1 VLMDRRKS
9 GRLLSDLIDI
19 GKRPRN
25 QIATLSGLTNTY
37 IRNLENG
44 QIENVPRYRLIALG
58 VALNLNLTEMEELL
72 EAFDRAKLSSSDVP
86 TFLDVSKNISF
97 SEADLSVRDMA
108 AYELALLS
116 LEMAP
121 GPQVIVNDRP
131 TISFLPRGHRTHIY
145 RAVLS
150 RHRMYNELIEAV
162 GRARRDNFFQLVSGH
177 RIDHYICRR
186 CLDDYLRAD
195 HADEAEKLWRA
206 RHVAQLLDV
215 VKKEKKFH
223 LFLTDACVNFNF
235 TMKMGTEQGD
245 PDKLS
250 YSARAPHEVNRS
262 RRGRLI
268 GFITENP
275 NLCQCFKD
283 ELSRVAESVIENL
296 KDRKSQEE
304 YLEAML
310 EPMSDILGVKD
321 GQGQNRT
328 LF

>member
-1 VLMDRRKS
+1 VDRRKS
-9 GRLLSDLIDI
+9 GRLLSDFIDA

-58 VALNLNLTEMEELL
+58 VALNLDLSELEQLL
-72 EAFDRAKLSSSDVP
+72 EAFDRAKLNSSDVP

-97 SEADLSVRDMA
+97 SEADLSVRDMF

-116 LEMAP
+116 LERAP
-121 GPQVIVNDRP
+121 GSQVIVNDRP

-145 RAVLS
+145 RGVLS
-150 RHRMYNELIEAV
+150 RHRMYSKLIEAV

-186 CLDDYLRAD
+186 CLEDYLGAEV
-195 HADEAEKLWRA
+195 DEAEKLWRT

-215 VKKEKKFH
+215 VRKEKKFH

-235 TMKMGTEQGD
+235 TMKMGSEQGA

-268 GFITENP
+268 GFITESP

-283 ELSRVAESVIENL
+283 ELSRVGDSVIEEL
-296 KDRKSQEE
+296 KDRKRQEE

-310 EPMSDILGVKD
+310 ESVSDILGVED
-321 GQGQNRT
+321 GQRQH
-328 LF
+328 